1 MIKKISAILLTTILT
16 SCAAGPVYAQRF
28 LQRFPY
34 IAMESCDEVSSV
46 AEVIMKAR
54 QEGVPMKTQYSRAAK
69 VDDDVFAAWAKEMI
83 AIAYDSPKYTS
94 RRYQDQAVSEFG
106 SRVFVQC
113 LKDEKILRK

>member
-1 MIKKISAILLTTILT
+1 MIKKVSAILLTTILT

-28 LQRFPY
+28 PY
-34 IAMESCDEVSSV
+34 IAMESCEQVSST
-46 AEVIMKAR
+46 AEIIMRAR

-69 VDDDVFAAWAKEMI
+69 VGNDVFAEWAKGMI

-94 RRYQDQAVSEFG
+94 ERYRDQAVSEFG

-113 LKDEKILRK
+113 LKDEEILRK

>member
-28 LQRFPY
+28 PY
-34 IAMESCDEVSSV
+34 IAMESCEDVSSV

-54 QEGVPMKTQYSRAAK
+54 QDGVPMKTQYSRAAK
-69 VDDDVFAAWAKEMI
+69 SDNAEFAAWAKEMI
-83 AIAYDSPKYTS
+83 TIAYDSPKYTS
-94 RRYQDQAVSEFG
+94 KRYQDQAVSEFG

-113 LKDEKILRK
+113 LRDERTLRK

>member
-1 MIKKISAILLTTILT
+1 MIKKISAILLTSILT
-16 SCAAGPVYAQRF
+16 SCAGGPVYAQR
-28 LQRFPY
+28 LPY
-34 IAMESCDEVSSV
+34 IAMESCEQVSST
-46 AEVIMKAR
+46 AEIIMRAR

-69 VDDDVFAAWAKEMI
+69 VGDDVFAEWAKEMI

-94 RRYQDQAVSEFG
+94 KRYQDQAISEFG